1 MEEEILP
8 CRNRVVRP
16 GIEAMDAS
24 SDVSLDWHTVHDVL
38 QDLIRRIRASARY
51 RREKFHSINR
61 EQERERE
68 RCDQCARA
76 RRVGIKRSKKDK
88 LTFTSCIGPSTL
100 IGVFARLSCSDL
112 RGDRCCAISS
122 FG

>member
-38 QDLIRRIRASARY
+38 QDLMRRIRASARY

-61 EQERERE
+61 EKERERE
-68 RCDQCARA
+68 RERE
-76 RRVGIKRSKKDK
+76 RE
-88 LTFTSCIGPSTL
+88 T
-100 IGVFARLSCSDL
+100 
-112 RGDRCCAISS
+112 
-122 FG
+122 